1 MNEKSVSTIFNPQ
14 PLQWGL
20 RGDPFLWEYLK
31 EQYQDMPLPYSPK
44 ALQED
49 VLRIFSELTGA
60 LPAPGEDYFVEQ
72 FAQTHV
78 GMSTGWLN
86 GDFWLNTAIPLLT
99 QRLEQAN
106 GSVHQR

>member
-1 MNEKSVSTIFNPQ
+1 MNTKSVSAIFDSD

-31 EQYQDMPLPYSPK
+31 EQYQNVQLPYSPK
-44 ALQED
+44 ALRED
-49 VLRIFSELTGA
+49 VLRTFFTLTGA

-78 GMSTGWLN
+78 GMSTGWLS
-86 GDFWLNTAIPLLT
+86 GDFWLNTAIPLLI
-99 QRLEQAN
+99 QRLEQTNAA
-106 GSVHQR
+106 V

>member
-1 MNEKSVSTIFNPQ
+1 MNTKSVSAIFDSE

-31 EQYQDMPLPYSPK
+31 EQYQNVPLPYSPK
-44 ALQED
+44 ALRKD
-49 VLRIFSELTGA
+49 VLRTFFTLTGA
-60 LPAPGEDYFVEQ
+60 LPAPGEDYFVGQ

-78 GMSTGWLN
+78 GMSTGWLS
-86 GDFWLNTAIPLLT
+86 GDFWLNTAIPLLI

-106 GSVHQR
+106 AAV

>member
-1 MNEKSVSTIFNPQ
+1 MNTKSVSAIFDSE

-31 EQYQDMPLPYSPK
+31 EQYQDVPLPYSPK
-44 ALQED
+44 ALRED
-49 VLRIFSELTGA
+49 VLRTFFTLTGA
-60 LPAPGEDYFVEQ
+60 LPAPGEDYFVGQ

-78 GMSTGWLN
+78 GMSTGWLS
-86 GDFWLNTAIPLLT
+86 GDFWLNTAIPLLI

-106 GSVHQR
+106 AAV

>member
-1 MNEKSVSTIFNPQ
+1 MNTKSVSTIFDPE

-31 EQYQDMPLPYSPK
+31 EQYQDTPLPYSPK

-49 VLRIFSELTGA
+49 VLRIFSTLTGA
-60 LPAPGEDYFVEQ
+60 LTAPGEDYFVEQ

-78 GMSTGWLN
+78 GMSTGWLS
-86 GDFWLNTAIPLLT
+86 GDFWLNTAIPLLM
-99 QRLEQAN
+99 QRLEHAN
-106 GSVHQR
+106 ACVHQR